1 LLRTYWKKIKEM
13 RGVIYDSLNEAQQVL
28 TEFLKS
34 DVVALIDDA
43 ATIMAEALRG
53 GGKIISCGNGGS
65 LCDATHFAEELSGRY
80 RKDRKP
86 YPAIA
91 INDPAYIT
99 CVGNDYSFEDI
110 FSRYIEATGKCGD
123 VLLAISTS
131 GNSEDVV
138 RAVKAAKAVEMKVV
152 SLTKIGQNKLSELSD
167 VVLASPVSRFSD
179 RIQEIHIK
187 IIHILIQII
196 EKKLG
201 HN

>member
-1 LLRTYWKKIKEM
+1 M

>member
-131 GNSEDVV
+131 GNSEDIV